1 MMNRFRVE
9 EDIARDTIRYGE
21 ILDDQEFIALD
32 GTAVRDLKVKDENG
46 YIYNIVMNNGEYV
59 AFRPY

>member
-1 MMNRFRVE
+1 MKNRFGVE
-9 EDIARDTIRYGE
+9 ESIARDTIRYGK

-32 GTAVRDLKVKDENG
+32 GTAVRDLKVKDESG

>member
-9 EDIARDTIRYGE
+9 EDIARDTIRYGT

-32 GTAVRDLKVKDENG
+32 GTVVRDLIVKDERG
-46 YIYNIVMNNGEYV
+46 YTYNIVMNNGEYV
-59 AFRPY
+59 AFRPC